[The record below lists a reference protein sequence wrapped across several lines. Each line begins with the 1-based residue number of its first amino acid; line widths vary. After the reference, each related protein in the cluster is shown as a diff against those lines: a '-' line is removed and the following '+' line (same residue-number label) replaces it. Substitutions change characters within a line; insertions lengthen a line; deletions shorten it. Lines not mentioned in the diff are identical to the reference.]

1 MILVIKLSGKVLEKD
16 EQRSDLCQQLA
27 QIQQQGHRLVIV
39 HGGGQQ
45 LNELSQR
52 MGIPIVQHAGRRVTD
67 KTTLEMA
74 IMVFSS
80 INRTLVASL
89 LTAGVSAVGISAFDG
104 GLSACHRRPPIP
116 VDVSSADGKRER
128 QSINFGFVGEIEG
141 IQTTLLEGFWRD
153 GHCPVV
159 NCLGADKEGQILNIN
174 ADTLAAELA
183 VALQAARLISV
194 SDVTGIY
201 FDLQDPSSL
210 IPELDTDQAYQYLAE
225 GRFTNGMVPKIESA
239 LGVLGRGVDSVQIVS
254 GLQKSAIV
262 ESLAGKAGTLLRR
275 AKT

>member
-1 MILVIKLSGKVLEKD
+1 MILVIKLSGKVLAKY
-16 EQRSDLCQQLA
+16 EQRSNLCQQLA
-27 QIQQQGHRLVIV
+27 QIQQQGHWLVIV
-39 HGGGQQ
+39 HGGGRQ
-45 LNELSQR
+45 LNKLSQR
-52 MGIPIVQHAGRRVTD
+52 LAIPIVQHAGRRVTD
-67 KTTLEMA
+67 KTTLELA

-89 LTAGVSAVGISAFDG
+89 LAAGVSAVGISAFDG
-104 GLSACHRRPPIP
+104 GLAACHRRPPIP

-128 QSINFGFVGEIEG
+128 QSVNFGFVGEIESV
-141 IQTTLLEGFWRD
+141 QTPLLKRFWRD

-159 NCLGADKEGQILNIN
+159 SCLGADKDGQILNIN

-183 VALQAARLISV
+183 VALQADRLISV
-194 SDVTGIY
+194 SDVAGIY

-239 LGVLGRGVDSVQIVS
+239 LGVLERGVNSVQIVS
-254 GLQKSAIV
+254 GLQKRAIA
-262 ESLAGKAGTLLRR
+262 ESLTGKAGTLLRR
-275 AKT
+275 VET